1 MYALVLGAV
10 LAVTHGARLRG
21 YYILLHLPLII
32 RYFPLVLHPYDS
44 RDGPPT
50 RILFQDLCNNDM
62 VNRPLV
68 GAPRV
73 MTVTCT

>member
-1 MYALVLGAV
+1 MYALVPGAV
-10 LAVTHGARLRG
+10 LAVNHGARLRG
-21 YYILLHLPLII
+21 YHVLLLLSVVIKD
-32 RYFPLVLHPYDS
+32 FPLVLHPYDS

-62 VNRPLV
+62 VNLSLV
-68 GAPRV
+68 GASRV